1 MNATIRKI
9 NGSTST
15 DLVILFQTEY
25 GAQRLEISKTGW
37 CDLNDLDCF
46 CRALFPAHEL
56 GSLSADKLVRL
67 AKKIYQIYSRED
79 LISLQSALS
88 KKMSSLLFF
97 KQSVSGRILRTLESQ
112 QSVAA

>member
-1 MNATIRKI
+1 MYQAKR
-9 NGSTST
+9 G
-15 DLVILFQTEY
+15 VQT
-25 GAQRLEISKTGW
+25 LEVTQDGC

-46 CRALFPAHEL
+46 CAELFTSHEL

-88 KKMSSLLFF
+88 NKMNSLLFF
-97 KQSVSGRILRTLESQ
+97 KQSVSDRILRTLEMQ
-112 QSVAA
+112 QSAAA